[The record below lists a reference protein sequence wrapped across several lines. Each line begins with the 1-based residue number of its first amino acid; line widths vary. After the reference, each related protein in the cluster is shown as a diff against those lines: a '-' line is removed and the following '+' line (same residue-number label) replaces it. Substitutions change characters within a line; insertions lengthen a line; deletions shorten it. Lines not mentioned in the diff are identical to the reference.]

1 MNFVKYFSLF
11 IFCFLFLKNQVSAK
25 YTPLSLSSR
34 KILKSKCM
42 DCHSS
47 KAVMPFYAQLPF
59 VKELVKKDVEEG
71 LLDFDM
77 EKDLNNIQDKD
88 LDEAKLIHLETTIA
102 DNTMPPLQYAV
113 IHWDKLLNKDEKII
127 LMQWINSVYKLK
139 GI

>member
-1 MNFVKYFSLF
+1 M
-11 IFCFLFLKNQVSAK
+11 FLKNQVSAK

-102 DNTMPPLQYAV
+102 DNTMPPLQYAF